1 MLMNNPLLNPVDL
14 QTIGLF
20 ICPERISLAEVSNM
34 ENKTMFNVEVA
45 DQSGHSIVLMNQEE
59 IANKAASDNSA
70 WVFVNDQLVS
80 AADIADMDLEEGS
93 RIRMMPGLVG
103 GNDAPTFVVQTAD
116 STGHSEAVM
125 TQAEIA
131 TKATSDNSAWV
142 FVNDQLVSAAD
153 IADMDLEEGSRI
165 RMMPGLVGGQYC

>member
-1 MLMNNPLLNPVDL
+1 VF
-14 QTIGLF
+14 GLF
-20 ICPERISLAEVSNM
+20 IWAGRVSLAEVNNM
-34 ENKTMFNVEVA
+34 DKKTLFNVEVA
-45 DQSGHSIVLMNQEE
+45 DQSGHSVVQMNQDE
-59 IANKAASDNSA
+59 IASKAASDNSA

-80 AADIADMDLEEGS
+80 AADIADMNLEEGS

-116 STGHSEAVM
+116 STGHSEVVM

-131 TKATSDNSAWV
+131 SKATSDNSAWV

-153 IADMDLEEGSRI
+153 IADMNLEEGSRI
-165 RMMPGLVGGQYC
+165 RMMPGLVGGLYC

>member
-80 AADIADMDLEEGS
+80 AADIADMDLEEVERVKLAALKPTS
-93 RIRMMPGLVG
+93 LSLPVG
-103 GNDAPTFVVQTAD
+103 EGD
-116 STGHSEAVM
+116 SEFGDLIEDSEAVVPADAVSFTLLQEQLHSLFGVPM
-125 TQAEIA
+125 SW
-131 TKATSDNSAWV
+131 TS
-142 FVNDQLVSAAD
+142 
-153 IADMDLEEGSRI
+153 
-165 RMMPGLVGGQYC
+165 

>member
-59 IANKAASDNSA
+59 IATKAASDNSA

-103 GNDAPTFVVQTAD
+103 G
-116 STGHSEAVM
+116 
-125 TQAEIA
+125 
-131 TKATSDNSAWV
+131 
-142 FVNDQLVSAAD
+142 
-153 IADMDLEEGSRI
+153 
-165 RMMPGLVGGQYC
+165 QYC